1 VVLFTLTPVSPLNLA
16 IIDFCSIGSLAPAAT
31 SCGWSIQKRAI
42 GNLISSCASVP
53 QSNPPR
59 TPQPVQAYRPKMSA
73 EQSPPN
79 SGVTGDSLSTALK
92 DRLEATFVDIKDLS
106 GESD

>member
-1 VVLFTLTPVSPLNLA
+1 
-16 IIDFCSIGSLAPAAT
+16 
-31 SCGWSIQKRAI
+31 
-42 GNLISSCASVP
+42 
-53 QSNPPR
+53 
-59 TPQPVQAYRPKMSA
+59 MSA